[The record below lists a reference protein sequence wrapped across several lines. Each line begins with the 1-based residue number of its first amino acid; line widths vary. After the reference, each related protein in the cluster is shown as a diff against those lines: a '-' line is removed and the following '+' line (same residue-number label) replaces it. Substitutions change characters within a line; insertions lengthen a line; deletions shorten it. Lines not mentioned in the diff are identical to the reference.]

1 MDNAPVMQNDLP
13 FYRIKPEE
21 WSGGNP
27 QISGIFEKDV
37 NVYVNAIDF
46 YDANGVNHQD
56 HAVIGPDRNQEGF
69 FRAGGARA
77 AGWMNK
83 TPEKWVSD
91 IGPYYMGHASN
102 WPINGRLSQ
111 GPSLYGWDGNTPP
124 TTREFLY
131 YSLNNPLG
139 SHDAENPA
147 NPLWNELS
155 HAAVG
160 FIHGDD

>member
-1 MDNAPVMQNDLP
+1 
-13 FYRIKPEE
+13 
-21 WSGGNP
+21 
-27 QISGIFEKDV
+27 
-37 NVYVNAIDF
+37 
-46 YDANGVNHQD
+46 
-56 HAVIGPDRNQEGF
+56 
-69 FRAGGARA
+69 
-77 AGWMNK
+77 MNK

-124 TTREFLY
+124 TTREILY

-160 FIHGDD
+160 FIHGDDYIVLGLTEGLKSGIGYKVRGSGG